1 MTIPRDGQSAWK
13 RWTGIGLVGL
23 SGVWFAL
30 IFLVQFMGL
39 ALEARAALST
49 AFFLL
54 MEGTFYLGAFL
65 VGKQLLSRYFRSVRA
80 HLRF

>member
-1 MTIPRDGQSAWK
+1 MTIGRDGQAAWK
-13 RWTGIGLVGL
+13 RWIGLGLVGL

-30 IFLVQFMGL
+30 IFLVQFMGM
-39 ALEARAALST
+39 AIEARAAFST

-65 VGKQLLSRYFRSVRA
+65 VGKQLLSRYMRSIRA
-80 HLRF
+80 RLRF